1 MKTVLVSGF
10 QKVPGSAI
18 PWFKSGKKKDPNRL
32 TLAQKSGFW
41 KLTAWGYEKFWRLKS
56 LGLLTGN
63 RITVSEELR
72 ILSGYLSALPE
83 NPAVCDL
90 TCSTGLY
97 GRTVLETVPGS
108 RIYFLD
114 ASPAMLAGTAKS
126 IREGDYGRVIL
137 AEAFCE
143 DPVFLPE
150 SLDAVICGGSWN
162 EITAVMETVNQTFLS
177 LKPGGL
183 TFWMGILPAVSRF
196 GKLFQ
201 RLAVLFGGLRF
212 DPESRISE
220 QFKLA
225 GFEEI
230 RIFSVAPVFI
240 LTAKKPGKNG

>member
-1 MKTVLVSGF
+1 MTPVLVSGF

-18 PWFKSGKKKDPNRL
+18 PWFKSVIKKDRSSL

-63 RITVSEELR
+63 QLTVSEELR
-72 ILSGYLSALPE
+72 TLSSFLSVLPE

-108 RIYFLD
+108 VVYFLD
-114 ASPAMLAGTAKS
+114 SSPAMLAGTRAAL
-126 IREGDYGRVIL
+126 RDEVRDRAIL
-137 AEAFCE
+137 TEAFCE

-150 SLDAVICGGSWN
+150 SLNAVVCGGSWN
-162 EITAVMETVNQTFLS
+162 EITAVNETLHQTFLA

-183 TFWMGILPAVSRF
+183 TFWMGILPAVSRS
-196 GKLFQ
+196 GNLFQ
-201 RLAVLFGGLRF
+201 KLAVRFGGLRF
-212 DPESRISE
+212 DPESRIAE
-220 QFKLA
+220 QFRLA

-230 RIFSVAPVFI
+230 RIQSVAPVFI